1 MNNDV
6 RSEDLFE
13 IEPSDSEGM
22 FAHLPWWLIV
32 AVAIV
37 VTELTTH
44 PSIGVTVLCLK
55 FGWNDFRTA
64 LWLRGRDPNRRRGA
78 VCSWFY
84 LSSGLWRV
92 CLWSFA
98 LMVLTILVIA
108 IPEARQA
115 AKGAPPNPKAQP
127 PAEFMTCMIVWLAS
141 AGIATVLTALSSLL
155 AWWHRTK
162 VWISGSIAES
172 RIKNE
177 WPPRPAW
184 RAKPPI
190 NLVSWWLL
198 ATGIVMFMLLLIA
211 GIGVMEP
218 PNGGRPPRNAGVMPI
233 VIMAALFLG
242 ALAVVAL
249 GSRAYQKLGASSPFE
264 CWPDHEVFADQD
276 PFV

>member
-1 MNNDV
+1 MNDDV
-6 RSEDLFE
+6 RPGDLFE
-13 IEPSDSEGM
+13 IEPSDSGGM

-32 AVAIV
+32 AAAIV

-108 IPEARQA
+108 VPQARQA
-115 AKGAPPNPKAQP
+115 VGPNLKAQP
-127 PAEFMTCMIVWLAS
+127 PAEFMTCMIVWLVS

-184 RAKPPI
+184 RARTPI
-190 NLVSWWLL
+190 NLVSWWLI
-198 ATGIVMFMLLLIA
+198 ATGIVLFMLLLTA
-211 GIGVMEP
+211 GLVAMSP
-218 PNGGRPPRNAGVMPI
+218 PNGRPPGNVGIVPI
-233 VIMAALFLG
+233 VIMASLFLG

-249 GSRAYQKLGASSPFE
+249 GSHAYQKLGASSPFE
-264 CWPDHEVFADQD
+264 CWPEHEVFEDQD
-276 PFV
+276 SFV

>member
-1 MNNDV
+1 MNDNV
-6 RSEDLFE
+6 RPGELFE
-13 IEPSDSEGM
+13 IEPNDSGGM

-32 AVAIV
+32 AAAIV

-98 LMVLTILVIA
+98 LMLLTIFVIA

-115 AKGAPPNPKAQP
+115 AKAVPPKPQAEP
-127 PAEFMTCMIVWLAS
+127 PAEFITCMIVWLVS

-184 RAKPPI
+184 RARPPI
-190 NLVSWWLL
+190 NLVSWWLI
-198 ATGIVMFMLLLIA
+198 ATGIVLFMLLLTA
-211 GIGVMEP
+211 GLVALSP
-218 PNGGRPPRNAGVMPI
+218 PNGRPPGNAGIVPI
-233 VIMAALFLG
+233 AIMASLFVG
-242 ALAVVAL
+242 ALVVVAL
-249 GSRAYQKLGASSPFE
+249 GSSAYQKLGASSPLE
-264 CWPDHEVFADQD
+264 CWPDHEVFVDQD
-276 PFV
+276 SFV